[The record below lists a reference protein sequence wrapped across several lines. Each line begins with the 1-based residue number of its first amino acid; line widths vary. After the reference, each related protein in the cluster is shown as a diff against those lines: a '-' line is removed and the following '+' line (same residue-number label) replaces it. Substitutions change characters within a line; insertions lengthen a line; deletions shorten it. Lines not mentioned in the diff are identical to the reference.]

1 MSIFRTWVSVAG
13 TILHCSL
20 IFRCSPW
27 KHGMVNLK
35 AGDEAPDFTLPDQDG
50 GQVTLSSFR
59 GRSHVVLY
67 FYPKDFSPGCTAQ
80 ACGFRD
86 AYEDFTDLDAVV
98 IGVSG
103 DTVESH
109 KKFVDD
115 YLLPFTL
122 LSDRDGAVRKLYGAT
137 KGFGLLPGRYTL
149 IIDKRGVVRH
159 VFTSETNMGKHVEEA
174 TRHLRELEG

>member
-1 MSIFRTWVSVAG
+1 
-13 TILHCSL
+13 
-20 IFRCSPW
+20 
-27 KHGMVNLK
+27 MVNIKL
-35 AGDEAPDFTLPDQDG
+35 GDEAPDFTLPDQDG
-50 GQVTLSSFR
+50 GQVTLSNFR
-59 GRSHVVLY
+59 GRSSVVLY
-67 FYPKDFSPGCTAQ
+67 FYPKDFSLGCTTQ

-86 AYEDFTDLDAVV
+86 SYEDFTDLGAVV

-109 KKFVDD
+109 KKFIED

-122 LSDRDGAVRKLYGAT
+122 LSDQDGKVRKLYGTT

-149 IIDKRGVVRH
+149 VIDKVGVVRH

-174 TRHLRELEG
+174 VRILRDMEG